1 MHIQLVVESFNKALT
16 NPQKINYLA
25 KLIGGKKIFIPD
37 RPGEPK
43 CSWANIN
50 KIKRE
55 LKWQP
60 KISFEEGIGKMLAQ
74 IEKWKDA
81 PLWDVDSIH
90 KATKTWFQFMQK

>member
-1 MHIQLVVESFNKALT
+1 MHYY
-16 NPQKINYLA
+16 PQKINYLA

-74 IEKWKDA
+74 IEKCKDA
-81 PLWDVDSIH
+81 PLWTPKKIK
-90 KATKTWFQFMQK
+90 KATKIWFSYLSK